1 MPCQHEALTG
11 LDRVHTPMRC
21 LQDIADNS
29 VQVLA
34 FVKFGAA
41 FLAAAIA
48 EWRAKDSTARK
59 LHFSREQYILMTM
72 IGLLDVFS

>member
-1 MPCQHEALTG
+1 MC
-11 LDRVHTPMRC
+11 C
-21 LQDIADNS
+21 LQDLADNR

-48 EWRAKDSTARK
+48 EWRAQDSTARK